1 MKLPFQKS
9 VQDTDTAVGFRLSPA
24 VLPLVCAV
32 LLLFTRLFK
41 DTFFRGDG
49 VYLTVVIFQIIIFLI
64 PSGVWIHSRG
74 EGYLSQLR
82 LIPGKPETLLLTV
95 SASLLLITGG
105 LSLSI
110 LFSGIQNIAGTFTL
124 YDSFLSEE
132 GGSVSAPFLYTVLAY
147 AALPAICEE
156 LLFRGILS
164 AEYDRH
170 GCAVSVLAG
179 TLFFTCIH
187 FQFGGLPVYLF
198 SGVVLSMTAYLTRSV
213 WGAVLAHFLYNLF
226 GLFGQ
231 PYIRAFYEIT
241 GSSELFI
248 FLLVSILLLSLA
260 VFCGETARLLR
271 LYSARNYREIPIP
284 RTKDGSKVPFR
295 IRAKYV
301 LLKPEAI
308 LLYVLWIAASVLF
321 LFIS

>member
-1 MKLPFQKS
+1 MKLPFQRS
-9 VQDTDTAVGFRLSPA
+9 GERTSVGFRPSPA
-24 VLPLVCAV
+24 VLPLVCAI

-41 DTFFRGDG
+41 NVFFRGDG
-49 VYLTVVIFQIIIFLI
+49 VYLSVVIFQIIIFLI
-64 PSGVWIHSRG
+64 PSVVWIHSRG
-74 EGYLSQLR
+74 EGYLSRLR
-82 LIPGKPETLLLTV
+82 LIPGKPESLLLTV

-110 LFSGIQNIAGTFTL
+110 LFSGIQNIVGTFTL

-132 GGSVSAPFLYTVLAY
+132 SGGISGPFLYSVLAY

-170 GCAVSVLAG
+170 GCSVSVLAG
-179 TLFFTCIH
+179 TIFFACVH

-248 FLLVSILLLSLA
+248 FVLVSLLLLSLA

-271 LYSARNYREIPIP
+271 LYAARNHKEIPIP
-284 RTKDGSKVPFR
+284 RAKDGSKVPFR
-295 IRAKYV
+295 VRAKFV
-301 LLKPEAI
+301 LLKPDAI
-308 LLYVLWIAASVLF
+308 GLYVVWLFASVLF